1 MWTRTRCCEADACS
15 AHLCLIVRYFRFVL
29 EVLRCIRL
37 GREIV
42 LTDQVIEHVD
52 AVLRLLSAL
61 TGEQRLQNLPN
72 IKRGK
77 PMTVRN
83 IFAETWDKIR
93 HEGIILG
100 REEGISLGREE
111 GISLG
116 REEGYLNALFSLVND
131 GMIPITV
138 AAQKANMSED
148 EFKARMRTTD
158 EQPKA

>member
-1 MWTRTRCCEADACS
+1 
-15 AHLCLIVRYFRFVL
+15 
-29 EVLRCIRL
+29 
-37 GREIV
+37 
-42 LTDQVIEHVD
+42 
-52 AVLRLLSAL
+52 
-61 TGEQRLQNLPN
+61 
-72 IKRGK
+72 
-77 PMTVRN
+77 MTVRN

-93 HEGIILG
+93 HEGIILGREEGREEGISLGREEGISLG

-148 EFKARMRTTD
+148 EFKARMQTTAT
-158 EQPKA
+158 QTKA